1 MPLMQARRRLVFYR
15 TDRYWISMA
24 AVSAATQAAD
34 ALGPGSDAALSSD
47 DILEPHRRRPPTS
60 SCRFFSGCPGRR
72 PALSAIAVQESS
84 GC

>member
-1 MPLMQARRRLVFYR
+1 MKLMQARKRLVLIVLIGIVLS
-15 TDRYWISMA
+15 TA
-24 AVSAATQAAD
+24 AVSPATQAAD
-34 ALGPGSDAALSSD
+34 AVGPRSGAALSSD
-47 DILEPHRRRPPTS
+47 DIQEPHRWHPSTS